1 MIDSI
6 PQPESS
12 LPEFLAARARHASD
26 ERLVADAVGGL
37 LAAGA
42 VLVWRIPGWPFV
54 LGIGACCAAFGLW
67 GIADREIAERTGER
81 FLLPL
86 RALRVFAVLLGIGA
100 SVFLVLIVLAK
111 GLGRM
116 IS

>member
-6 PQPESS
+6 PQPEATLS
-12 LPEFLAARARHASD
+12 EFLAARARHASD

-42 VLVWRIPGWPFV
+42 VLVWRFPGWQIV
-54 LGIGACCAAFGLW
+54 LSVAACFAAFGLW
-67 GIADREIAERTGER
+67 GIADREIAARTSGR
-81 FLLPL
+81 MLLPL
-86 RALRVFAVLLGIGA
+86 RALRVLAVLVGISA
-100 SVFLVLIVLAK
+100 SVFFVLIVLAK